1 MGEAAEGKREEELE
15 KHFYGI
21 RFRWRSKLV
30 GVNVCYKC
38 RIDEPSGSTWL
49 PPTVAHQIM

>member
-1 MGEAAEGKREEELE
+1 VGEAAEGKREEELE